1 MIEKLFIKVFF
12 CYNHISYTR
21 SFNMQDNTDNEPLDR
36 LETEAS
42 ELVFDLMHIIEDFT
56 QTYFNDEYE
65 VLKFNINFLESN
77 GFAYQ
82 KKVDYMK
89 LNRFI
94 AAAYNTIGA
103 NDVQAIDGLISK
115 FYKDIVFLNNFY
127 KSFLEK
133 SKDISIVFK
142 YHFLKS
148 VGELDGLHT
157 RLSEKEAKRTG
168 KMEHLQNDEE
178 RAEFGAYIK
187 EQFFREFKK
196 ERDGYAENLR
206 SIINT
211 KTYYFDK
218 LLWNEAK
225 KSASIRDFF
234 KKSRRIDGDLTEE
247 LSTKIFV
254 KQYLQT
260 VDFSHAK
267 DIKWHTYLQN
277 VLPLMD

>member
-1 MIEKLFIKVFF
+1 M
-12 CYNHISYTR
+12 
-21 SFNMQDNTDNEPLDR
+21 MADNTMNEPLDG
-36 LETEAS
+36 LEGEAS
-42 ELVFDLMHIIEDFT
+42 ELVFDLMAIIEDFT

-103 NDVQAIDGLISK
+103 NDVQAIDGLLSK

-133 SKDISIVFK
+133 SKDIAMVFK

-148 VGELDGLHT
+148 VGDLDGLHT

-178 RAEFGAYIK
+178 RNEFGAYIK
-187 EQFFREFKK
+187 EQFLREFKK
-196 ERDGYAENLR
+196 ERDTYAENLR

-277 VLPLMD
+277 VLTLMD

>member
-1 MIEKLFIKVFF
+1 MNDESNESLEEEIEEIADSAFLDLVVVIQK
-12 CYNHISYTR
+12 
-21 SFNMQDNTDNEPLDR
+21 FNDE
-36 LETEAS
+36 
-42 ELVFDLMHIIEDFT
+42 
-56 QTYFNDEYE
+56 YFNDEYE

-82 KKVDYMK
+82 TKIDYMK

-103 NDVQAIDGLISK
+103 NDVQAIDGLLSK

-127 KSFLEK
+127 KSFIEK
-133 SKDISIVFK
+133 SKDSAIVFK

-148 VGELDGLHT
+148 VNGLDGLHT

-168 KMEHLQNDEE
+168 KKESLRNDEE
-178 RAEFGAYIK
+178 RSAFGGYVQ
-187 EQFFREFKK
+187 EQFLLEFKK
-196 ERDGYAENLR
+196 ERDEYAENLR
-206 SIINT
+206 TIINT

-218 LLWNEAK
+218 LLWNEAR
-225 KSASIRDFF
+225 KSASIREFF
-234 KKSRRIDGDLTEE
+234 KKSRRVDGDLTEE

-277 VLPLMD
+277 VLTVMD